1 MDSVHQ
7 WSKSRFQYQYP
18 DSARSSEHTYSN
30 KHLPTRP
37 ESRSPVRWTHIPFGL
52 CRRYHK
58 HTAHFPENSPTEER
72 KEKIDKVQMISL
84 TQRVS
89 STAFSRLSPPGW
101 FQQTPPFLCKIL
113 NYIGSHCGICPYPH
127 FEPMFDGLHGEVL
140 LGEDLLCIFS
150 VRIVCFKE
158 WLLKSSDY
166 WAARVPQ
173 CSHCWWGWGRWRAP

>member
-1 MDSVHQ
+1 MVVVAVGDTFVNVRLSSTSVHI
-7 WSKSRFQYQYP
+7 YICNP
-18 DSARSSEHTYSN
+18 
-30 KHLPTRP
+30 PTKCGFHNVP
-37 ESRSPVRWTHIPFGL
+37 EEDPFGL

-72 KEKIDKVQMISL
+72 KEKIVKVQMISL
-84 TQRVS
+84 TQPVS